1 LLLDIEAGKNSPDLY
16 SIETALIDLKN
27 EHTEQGGKN
36 IDTQLDVLHGA
47 VDEMKTLQELSHEEK
62 IDVLEKEVSPGWRR
76 EYLVQL
82 IREEG
87 EQASVALVT
96 QDVHAGVAAGWIP
109 Q

>member
-1 LLLDIEAGKNSPDLY
+1 
-16 SIETALIDLKN
+16 
-27 EHTEQGGKN
+27 
-36 IDTQLDVLHGA
+36 
-47 VDEMKTLQELSHEEK
+47 MKTLQELSHEEK